1 MDGSV
6 RQIARIELR
15 RAVLGLLIDAAH
27 PLTVADVEAR
37 LAAHGLVPFTW
48 GTRTVRKL
56 LADLL
61 AHQWRIGRLRRVDRG
76 VYEIVPTSI
85 SPSMRYRCGR
95 ALRDAARAM
104 ASVRESDPATPEAG
118 MFASH
123 HSDSPAP
130 MIHGEPASD

>member
-15 RAVLGLLIDAAH
+15 RAVLGLLIDAGH

-37 LAAHGLVPFTW
+37 LAAHGLLPYTW

-61 AHQWRIGRLRRVDRG
+61 AHQWRIGRLRRVERG

-95 ALRDAARAM
+95 VLRDATRAM
-104 ASVRESDPATPEAG
+104 SSADDHGAATPREG
-118 MFASH
+118 LIASH
-123 HSDSPAP
+123 HSDTASRTMSGEA
-130 MIHGEPASD
+130 EPA

>member
-37 LAAHGLVPFTW
+37 LAAHGLVPYTW
-48 GTRTVRKL
+48 GRRTVRKR

-61 AHQWRIGRLRRVDRG
+61 AHQWRIGRVRRVERG
-76 VYEIVPTSI
+76 RYEIVPTSI
-85 SPSMRYRCGR
+85 SPSLRYRCGR
-95 ALRDAARAM
+95 ALRDATRAM
-104 ASVRESDPATPEAG
+104 ASAREPDPASPEAG
-118 MFASH
+118 LSASH
-123 HSDSPAP
+123 HSDNPAP
-130 MIHGEPASD
+130 TVHGEPSSG